1 MSAYLQAQQKECV
14 DSSQG
19 SHGGIHSNSHSVS
32 GGFSSRVPAFSSPLC
47 HESNDDED
55 SETSHSE
62 DNQKPLKPS
71 KNKSISGSVT
81 KLAEPLY
88 EEDVIDGFAIISFST
103 YEDLEV
109 SQIVWHQQVIFRVG
123 PVWFCLSLSGCREDY
138 RENVMF
144 TRSFGTFGYQRKKPL

>member
-1 MSAYLQAQQKECV
+1 M
-14 DSSQG
+14 
-19 SHGGIHSNSHSVS
+19 
-32 GGFSSRVPAFSSPLC
+32 C

-71 KNKSISGSVT
+71 KSKSSSASVT

-109 SQIVWHQQVIFRVG
+109 CLNLIVG
-123 PVWFCLSLSGCREDY
+123 PH
-138 RENVMF
+138 
-144 TRSFGTFGYQRKKPL
+144 

>member
-1 MSAYLQAQQKECV
+1 MSSVGLVRAGLLSISICFEFFQQAQQKECV

-19 SHGGIHSNSHSVS
+19 SHGGIHSNSHSV

-47 HESNDDED
+47 HESNEDED
-55 SETSHSE
+55 SETSYSE
-62 DNQKPLKPS
+62 DNQKPLKTT
-71 KNKSISGSVT
+71 KNKSSSSGP

-109 SQIVWHQQVIFRVG
+109 CSQCGI
-123 PVWFCLSLSGCREDY
+123 S
-138 RENVMF
+138 
-144 TRSFGTFGYQRKKPL
+144 

>member
-1 MSAYLQAQQKECV
+1 MFSQSLILTVHNKDFLLEHVLESIKKNTIGNYELIVVLDGCSDKSESICFEFKQQAQQKECV

-19 SHGGIHSNSHSVS
+19 SHGGIHSNSHGV

-47 HESNDDED
+47 HESNDEED
-55 SETSHSE
+55 SETSYSE
-62 DNQKPLKPS
+62 DNQKPLKPT
-71 KNKSISGSVT
+71 KNKGISDP

-109 SQIVWHQQVIFRVG
+109 
-123 PVWFCLSLSGCREDY
+123 CA
-138 RENVMF
+138 
-144 TRSFGTFGYQRKKPL
+144 

>member
-1 MSAYLQAQQKECV
+1 M
-14 DSSQG
+14 
-19 SHGGIHSNSHSVS
+19 
-32 GGFSSRVPAFSSPLC
+32 C

-71 KNKSISGSVT
+71 KNNSSSGSVT

-109 SQIVWHQQVIFRVG
+109 SPNLIMIFPRSITNTFEFLW
-123 PVWFCLSLSGCREDY
+123 PAGCSESY
-138 RENVMF
+138 RENIM
-144 TRSFGTFGYQRKKPL
+144 PA